1 MGLSAVSGALGRISE
16 SAATIAGAAS
26 AQVLVSAQSLSRASH
41 HLKGEVE
48 KFLATVRAA

>member
-1 MGLSAVSGALGRISE
+1 MDVSR
-16 SAATIAGAAS
+16 GAAVTGTAS
-26 AQVLVSAQSLSRASH
+26 SQVLVSAQSLSHASH